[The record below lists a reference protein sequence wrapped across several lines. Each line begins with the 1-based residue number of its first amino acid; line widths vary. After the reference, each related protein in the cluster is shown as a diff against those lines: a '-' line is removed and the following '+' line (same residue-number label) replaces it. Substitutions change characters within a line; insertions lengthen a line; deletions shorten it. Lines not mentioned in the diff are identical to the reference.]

1 MKTILQDKDQW
12 SSDMKVRMKN
22 DQIVHHM
29 MNKPFSLVVETW
41 CIPIK
46 SIIK

>member
-22 DQIVHHM
+22 DHIVHHD
-29 MNKPFSLVVETW
+29 N
-41 CIPIK
+41 
-46 SIIK
+46 

>member
-12 SSDMKVRMKN
+12 SSDMKVRMK
-22 DQIVHHM
+22 
-29 MNKPFSLVVETW
+29 KRSYFTPFYNAFLYLVETW
-41 CIPIK
+41 CIPVK